1 MPAMRSVEDVL
12 KKWQQNA
19 GNSTESIKAGVG
31 RVTESPPQKA
41 AAAADLWQQRV
52 SSSEARE
59 KFQQNAGAVSLSE
72 WKAMMLS
79 KGINNY
85 ANGVREGAGK
95 MRKFLTEFLPL
106 AAASSEQ
113 VKAMPKGTEQDAI
126 NRFVVNMRNMKGFR
140 KS

>member
-1 MPAMRSVEDVL
+1 MAGQRSVEDVL
-12 KKWQQNA
+12 KKWQANA
-19 GNSTESIKAGVG
+19 GQATESIKAGVN
-31 RVTESPPQKA
+31 RVTESPPQA
-41 AAAADLWQQRV
+41 AAAKADLWQQRV
-52 SSSEARE
+52 SSSEART

-72 WKAMMLS
+72 WKNMMLT

-85 ANGVREGAGK
+85 QNGVREGAPK

-113 VKAMPKGTEQDAI
+113 VKAMPKGSEQDAI
-126 NRFVVNMRNMKGFR
+126 NRFVANMRNLKSFR